1 MQKPVIGVNS
11 MRTAVAAIA
20 GLCALPFLAA
30 GAFGQEEERYR
41 LERTEEGYVRMDT
54 QTGAMTL
61 CREQAGELV
70 CRPASESGEVGS
82 SEIDALRDR
91 VAELE
96 ERVKTLEQA
105 RDDVPLEQEF
115 EQSLNM
121 MERFFRRF
129 VDIVRGLEQEE
140 QTPQDQQ
147 SMTPERT

>member
-1 MQKPVIGVNS
+1 
-11 MRTAVAAIA
+11 MRTAVAALA

-30 GAFGQEEERYR
+30 GAFGQDEERYR

-70 CRPASESGEVGS
+70 CRPASESGDADA
-82 SEIDALRDR
+82 SEIDALRER
-91 VAELE
+91 VAALE
-96 ERVKTLEQA
+96 ERIQALEGEA
-105 RDDVPLEQEF
+105 GDVPLEQEF
-115 EQSLNM
+115 EQSLNL

-129 VDIVRGLEQEE
+129 VDIVRGLEQEQE

-147 SMTPERT
+147 SAPPERT

>member
-1 MQKPVIGVNS
+1 
-11 MRTAVAAIA
+11 MRTAVAAVA

-70 CRPASESGEVGS
+70 CRPASESGEVAS

-105 RDDVPLEQEF
+105 GDDVPLEQEF

-147 SMTPERT
+147 STTPERT